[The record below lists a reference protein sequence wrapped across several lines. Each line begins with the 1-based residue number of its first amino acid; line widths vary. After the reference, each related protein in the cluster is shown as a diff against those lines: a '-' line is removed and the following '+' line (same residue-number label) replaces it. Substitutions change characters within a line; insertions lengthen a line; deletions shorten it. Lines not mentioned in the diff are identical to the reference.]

1 MKKLIENW
9 RRYSEQDETP
19 GLDKALAHSTVA
31 KDLKLMNTR
40 PELSDVIRKVIS
52 SIKAQL
58 PSLSD
63 GTVTQAV
70 KDVLAAMK
78 DIGDDVSNLASDVAD
93 DVESTFKD
101 VTKEVHVIDGPDD
114 DPEEE
119 DSNTGENR

>member
-19 GLDKALAHSTVA
+19 GLDKALAHSTVGR
-31 KDLKLMNTR
+31 DLKKINTR
-40 PELSDVIRKVIS
+40 QELSDVIRKVIS

-63 GTVTQAV
+63 STVAQAV

-101 VTKEVHVIDGPDD
+101 VTKEVHAIEVPEDD
-114 DPEEE
+114 LEEE
-119 DSNTGENR
+119 DSNTDEDR